1 MISESRTTLMLCG
14 SRGYVIGFVGR
25 FLKRRAGNEHVK
37 GKTKSYV
44 TGNPDRAKV
53 PVRFCSHFFIS
64 PRFPL
69 LVSSSPLPVSDLITF
84 VPWWKLFQIQYTI
97 ALVHSPEFIFINKIQ
112 KIILLF

>member
-1 MISESRTTLMLCG
+1 MISESRTTLMLSG
-14 SRGYVIGFVGR
+14 SMGYVLGFVGI

-53 PVRFCSHFFIS
+53 PVGFCSHFFIS

-84 VPWWKLFQIQYTI
+84 VPWLKLFQIVGK
-97 ALVHSPEFIFINKIQ
+97 LPEPIFR
-112 KIILLF
+112 